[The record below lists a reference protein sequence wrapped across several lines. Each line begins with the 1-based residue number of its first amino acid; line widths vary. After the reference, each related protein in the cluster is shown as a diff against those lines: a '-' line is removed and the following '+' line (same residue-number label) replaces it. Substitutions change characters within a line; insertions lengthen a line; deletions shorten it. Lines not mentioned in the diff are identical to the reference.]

1 MAMNGEKMVEGMTS
15 VQSRRTV
22 PDVMERLQAIMKA
35 RGIRVFAHLDFSA
48 DAAAEGI
55 RLRPTQLLIAGAP
68 KAGTP
73 LIEAE
78 PSVAIDLPLKV
89 LAWSDDGR
97 STTVAYNDPEYLRR
111 RHGFSADLVKNI
123 SGFAALIAKAAGDDA

>member
-1 MAMNGEKMVEGMTS
+1 MSNDKSVEGLTFLT
-15 VQSRRTV
+15 SRRAV
-22 PDVMERLQAIMKA
+22 PELMGRLQELLQA

-55 RLRPTQLLIAGAP
+55 GLRPTQMLIAGNP

-73 LIEAE
+73 LIEAQ

-89 LAWSDDGR
+89 LAWWEQGGM
-97 STTVAYNDPEYLRR
+97 TTVAYNDPDYLRR
-111 RHGFSADLVKNI
+111 RHGFPAELVKNI
-123 SGFAALIAKAAGDDA
+123 SGFGALVGLAAGD

>member
-1 MAMNGEKMVEGMTS
+1 MDNEATVDGLKVLR
-15 VQSRRTV
+15 SRHTV
-22 PDVMERLQAIMKA
+22 PQVMERLQELMNA

-55 RLRPTQLLIAGAP
+55 TLRATQMLIAGNP

-73 LIEAE
+73 LIEAS

-89 LAWSDDGR
+89 LAWSQDGQT
-97 STTVAYNDPEYLRR
+97 SVAFNDPEYLRR
-111 RHGFSADLVKNI
+111 RHGFPPELVKNI
-123 SGFAALIAKAAGDDA
+123 AALGALVALAAEEKAG

>member
-1 MAMNGEKMVEGMTS
+1 MSGEKNVDGMTVVRS
-15 VQSRRTV
+15 ERTV
-22 PDVMERLQAIMKA
+22 QDVMERLQTLMKA

-48 DAAAEGI
+48 DAAAEGM

-78 PSVAIDLPLKV
+78 PSVAIDLPLKI
-89 LAWSDDGR
+89 LAWSEDGR
-97 STTVAYNDPEYLRR
+97 STAVAYNDPEYLRR
-111 RHGFSADLVKNI
+111 RHGFPADLGKNI
-123 SGFAALIAKAAGDDA
+123 SGLALLVSKAAGEDP